1 MLTLV
6 CVYAGLCLCMHNGLN
21 LIQNISL
28 VFAYP
33 YQWIRQLNM
42 TILMN
47 SAPYPHS
54 ASRNLK
60 IEYTYVQAM

>member
-42 TILMN
+42 SILMN
-47 SAPYPHS
+47 SAPLPPLS
-54 ASRNLK
+54 IS
-60 IEYTYVQAM
+60 

>member
-28 VFAYP
+28 VFAYQAIK
-33 YQWIRQLNM
+33 YV
-42 TILMN
+42 
-47 SAPYPHS
+47 HS
-54 ASRNLK
+54 HELGTFTPAQHLL
-60 IEYTYVQAM
+60 A